1 MSNDIQTISN
11 ESPALHSQ
19 WKALR
24 EWLIDSE
31 LEIFMTICI
40 VTFIVMIFVLSNP
53 RNLIFN

>member
-1 MSNDIQTISN
+1 MSNYGQTNSN
-11 ESPALHSQ
+11 ESQSPHSQ
-19 WKALR
+19 WKVLR